1 MLFKCQNN
9 YSKHLITD
17 GQTDE
22 INSISLSMLS
32 HAFFNYQYNYFFS
45 LNGDNYISRG
55 MNTLSGK
62 SKLFLSVREKESS
75 Q

>member
-1 MLFKCQNN
+1 M
-9 YSKHLITD
+9 
-17 GQTDE
+17 E